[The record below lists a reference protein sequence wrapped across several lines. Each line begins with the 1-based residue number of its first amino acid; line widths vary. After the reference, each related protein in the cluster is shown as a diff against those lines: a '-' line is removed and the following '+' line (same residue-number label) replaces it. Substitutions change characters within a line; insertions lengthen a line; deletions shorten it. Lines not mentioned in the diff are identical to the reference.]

1 MVEAAAAR
9 PASPAR
15 PGAALAQGFV
25 TAYLSVIVL
34 LPLAAVVWRAGD
46 GGRRRLWEAISND
59 QALAAL
65 KLTLAA
71 SVAVA
76 VINAVMGTVIAWIL
90 VRDRFRGQSVVNAVI
105 DLPFALPT
113 VVAGLTLLALYG
125 PNGPVGVNV
134 AYTRT
139 AILLALLFVTLPFR
153 TEVAS
158 VYIFGRIESG
168 DPQAAAAISTVL
180 LAISLA
186 VLFGIG
192 GLRRWATR
200 HERA

>member
-59 QALAAL
+59 HALAAL

-76 VINAVMGTVIAWIL
+76 VINAVMGT
-90 VRDRFRGQSVVNAVI
+90 VI

-139 AILLALLFVTLPFR
+139 AILLALLFVTLPF
-153 TEVAS
+153 
-158 VYIFGRIESG
+158 
-168 DPQAAAAISTVL
+168 
-180 LAISLA
+180 
-186 VLFGIG
+186 
-192 GLRRWATR
+192 
-200 HERA
+200 